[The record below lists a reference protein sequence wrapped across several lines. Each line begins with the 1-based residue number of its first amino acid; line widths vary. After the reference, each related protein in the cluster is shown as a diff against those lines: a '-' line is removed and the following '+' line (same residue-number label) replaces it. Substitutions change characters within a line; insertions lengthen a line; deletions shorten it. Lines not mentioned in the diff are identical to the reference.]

1 MAEEN
6 EGQSQELRTRSPRG
20 AASPVDE
27 MERLFEDFLGR
38 RWLSPFFRGDWPG
51 TGELAP
57 FEGRSPRVDVKD
69 RENDV
74 QVRAEL
80 PGVSK
85 DDLDVSVTE
94 NTVTIKASTRQE
106 KEEGDKGGDFYRRE
120 IAVGDFA
127 RTVALPADVDSD
139 SAKAHFD
146 NGVLE
151 LTLPKREQAR
161 RRRIQVE

>member
-1 MAEEN
+1 MAEEQ
-6 EGQSQELRTRSPRG
+6 ERQGQDLQTRRSG
-20 AASPVDE
+20 ATPNPFQE

-38 RWLSPFFRGDWPG
+38 RWLTPFRGEGPQF
-51 TGELAP
+51 GELAP

-69 RENDV
+69 GENDV

-85 DDLDVSVTE
+85 DDLDVSVTD

-106 KEEGDKGGDFYRRE
+106 HEEGRQEGDYYRRE
-120 IAVGDFA
+120 IAYGDFA
-127 RTVALPADVDSD
+127 RTVALPADVEAD
-139 SAKAHFD
+139 SARAHFED
-146 NGVLE
+146 GILE
-151 LTLPKREQAR
+151 LTLPKKEQAK

>member
-6 EGQSQELRTRSPRG
+6 ERQDQELQTRTPRRP
-20 AASPVDE
+20 ASPVDE

-38 RWLSPFFRGDWPG
+38 RGLSPFFRGDWPG
-51 TGELAP
+51 AGEMAP

-69 RENDV
+69 RESDI

-106 KEEGDKGGDFYRRE
+106 KEEGEEGGDYYRRE
-120 IAVGDFA
+120 IAVGDFT
-127 RTVALPADVDSD
+127 RTVALPVDVDSD

-161 RRRIQVE
+161 RRRIKVE

>member
-1 MAEEN
+1 MAEEQ
-6 EGQSQELRTRSPRG
+6 ERQGQELQTRRPGTAPSPFE
-20 AASPVDE
+20 E

-38 RWLSPFFRGDWPG
+38 RWMSPLRGDLPRV
-51 TGELAP
+51 GELAP

-74 QVRAEL
+74 QIRAEL

-85 DDLDVSVTE
+85 DDLDVSVTD

-106 KEEGDKGGDFYRRE
+106 QEEGQQEGDYYRRE
-120 IAVGDFA
+120 IAYGDFA
-127 RTVALPADVDSD
+127 RTVALPADVDAD
-139 SAKAHFD
+139 SAKAHFED
-146 NGVLE
+146 GVLD
-151 LTLPKREQAR
+151 LTLPKKEQAK